1 MTLHDL
7 FYPRGVAVSGSM
19 AEGKLGYELVKQL
32 VDGGAANV
40 YACNP
45 KRQSA
50 FSVPTFEDVSQI
62 GLPVDLVVIASPAPT
77 VAGVLRQCGAAGI
90 QSAVIISSGFSETG
104 NYAGEVEIMQIAR
117 QFGIRVVGPNCA
129 GIVNTAHHLFATL
142 ETRPPAGKMAF
153 ISQSGALGGA
163 VLSWAEEQG
172 VGISKFVS
180 YGNRADLD
188 EIELL
193 PYLAEDTETS
203 VVALYIESVSDGRA
217 FRQAVSDFTRKKPL
231 VVIKSGRSKS
241 GQRAALSHTGSM
253 AGSDAVYD
261 AVLKESGAL
270 RVSSVE
276 EMFDLCKGFVSLP
289 CPRGNKIAIVTNS
302 GGPGILTADQAE
314 QAGMEV
320 GVIQAELKASLKEFL
335 PPNCSLNNPI
345 DLTVQGSGNQY
356 QRALTSVLG
365 EFDSAVAINVATP
378 YLDSLALA
386 RGIVSAAQSSGKPVA
401 ANFLAGPVVRESI
414 QFLESHGIPN
424 FPSGERAAVV
434 LARMARYAAQANK
447 EIVFPPLPLPGGEPP
462 HPTGSLVLEP
472 DAMQWLQRNGF
483 PVPPFRFAAT
493 AAAARQACQE
503 IGFPVVMKVVSP
515 EILHKSEFGGVIL
528 NIQNISGAELAYA
541 KLAQVAKDKSFSGVI
556 IYPMVKPT
564 QEIILGLSTDPQ
576 FGPVIL
582 LGAGGIYT
590 EIIRDV
596 SIRLTPVS
604 SQTAWTMLREL
615 KSFPLLQG
623 VRAQAG
629 SDLDALAELIT
640 RVSELPF
647 LFPQLSELDINPV
660 FLLAQG
666 VLIGDM
672 RVVLRR

>member
-1 MTLHDL
+1 MTLQNL

-32 VDGGAANV
+32 VEGGAANV

-45 KRQSA
+45 KGQSA
-50 FSVPTFEDVSQI
+50 FGVPAFERVSQI
-62 GLPVDLVVIASPAPT
+62 DRPVDLVVIASPAPT
-77 VAGVLRQCGAAGI
+77 VAGVLRECGAAGVHA
-90 QSAVIISSGFSETG
+90 AVIISSGFSETG
-104 NYAGEVEIMQIAR
+104 NHAGETEIMQIAR

-129 GIVNTAHHLFATL
+129 GIVNTAQHLFATL

-193 PYLAEDTETS
+193 PYLAEDPETS

-217 FRQAVSDFTRKKPL
+217 FRQEVSQFTRKKPL
-231 VVIKSGRSKS
+231 VVIKAGRSKS

-261 AVLKESGAL
+261 AVLAEAGAI
-270 RVSSVE
+270 RVASVE
-276 EMFDLCKGFVSLP
+276 EMFDLCKGFASLP
-289 CPRGNKIAIVTNS
+289 CPRGNKLAIVTNS

-314 QAGMEV
+314 QAGLEV
-320 GVIQAELKASLKEFL
+320 GAISPELKANLKGFL
-335 PPNCSLNNPI
+335 PPNCALNNPV
-345 DLTVQGSGNQY
+345 DLTVQGSGDQY
-356 QRALTSVLG
+356 QRTLAAVLG
-365 EFDSAVAINVATP
+365 EFDAAVAINVATP

-386 RGIVSAAQSSGKPVA
+386 RGIVAAAQSSGKAVA
-401 ANFLAGPVVRESI
+401 ANFMAGPVVKESI
-414 QFLESHGIPN
+414 TFLESHGVPN
-424 FPSGERAAVV
+424 FPSGERAAVG
-434 LARMARYAAQANK
+434 LAHMARYARQSANP
-447 EIVFPPLPLPGGEPP
+447 IAYPTPPAAGGEPP
-462 HPTGSLVLEP
+462 RATGSIVLEP
-472 DAMQWLQRNGF
+472 DAMAWLHRSGF
-483 PVPPFRFAAT
+483 PVPPFRFAVTEEEAL
-493 AAAARQACQE
+493 QACQA

-515 EILHKSEFGGVIL
+515 EILHKSDFGGVIL
-528 NIQNISGAELAYA
+528 NIQDRDRASLAYA
-541 KLAQVAKDKSFSGVI
+541 KLAKIAQNKSFCGVIVYPLVAK
-556 IYPMVKPT
+556 T
-564 QEIILGLSTDPQ
+564 QEIILGISIDPQ

-590 EIIRDV
+590 EILRDI
-596 SIRLTPVS
+596 SIRLAPVS
-604 SQTAWTMLREL
+604 SPTAWEMIREL

-623 VRAQAG
+623 VRGQAG
-629 SDLDALAELIT
+629 CDLDALAALIS

-666 VLIGDM
+666 ALLGDI

>member
-1 MTLHDL
+1 M
-7 FYPRGVAVSGSM
+7 P
-19 AEGKLGYELVKQL
+19 
-32 VDGGAANV
+32 
-40 YACNP
+40 
-45 KRQSA
+45 A
-50 FSVPTFEDVSQI
+50 FENVSQI
-62 GLPVDLVVIASPAPT
+62 GQPVDLVVIASPAPT
-77 VAGVLRQCGAAGI
+77 VAGVLRECGAAGI
-90 QSAVIISSGFSETG
+90 RAAVVISSGFSETG
-104 NYAGEVEIMQIAR
+104 NQAGEVEIVQIAR
-117 QFGIRVVGPNCA
+117 QYGIRLVGPNCA

-193 PYLAEDTETS
+193 PYLAGDAETS

-261 AVLKESGAL
+261 AVFAESGAI
-270 RVSSVE
+270 RVASVE
-276 EMFDLCKGFVSLP
+276 EMFDLCKGFTSLP
-289 CPRGNKIAIVTNS
+289 CPTGPKIAIVTNS

-314 QAGMEV
+314 KTGLEV
-320 GVIQAELKASLKEFL
+320 GEINAELKGQLKQFL
-335 PPNCSLNNPI
+335 PPNCALNNPV
-345 DLTVQGSGNQY
+345 DLTVQGSGEQY
-356 QRALTSVLG
+356 QRTLTTVLSQ
-365 EFDSAVAINVATP
+365 FDSAVAINVATP
-378 YLDSLALA
+378 YLESLALA
-386 RGIVSAAQSSGKPVA
+386 GGIVSAAQASGKPVA
-401 ANFLAGPVVRESI
+401 ANFMAGPVVRQSI
-414 QFLESHGIPN
+414 HFLEAHGIPN

-434 LARMARYAAQANK
+434 LARMARYARQAGAV
-447 EIVFPPLPLPGGEPP
+447 ITYPPEPAPAGEPP
-462 HPTGSLVLEP
+462 CAAGSVVLEP
-472 DAMQWLQRNGF
+472 DAMAWLQRNGF

-493 AAAARQACQE
+493 PEEALQACQA
-503 IGFPVVMKVVSP
+503 IGYPLVMKVVSP
-515 EILHKSEFGGVIL
+515 EILHKSDFGGVIL
-528 NIQNISGAELAYA
+528 NIPDKSSAGHAYA
-541 KLAQVAKDKSFSGVI
+541 KLAEIARDKSFAGVI
-556 IYPMVKPT
+556 IYPLVKKI
-564 QEIILGLSTDPQ
+564 QEIILGISIDPQ
-576 FGPVIL
+576 FGPLVL

-590 EIIRDV
+590 EILRDI
-596 SIRLTPVS
+596 SIRLAPVS
-604 SQTAWTMLREL
+604 NQTAWAMIREL

-623 VRAQAG
+623 ARGQAAG
-629 SDLDALAELIT
+629 DLEALAGLIT
-640 RVSELPF
+640 KVSELPF

-666 VLIGDM
+666 AIIGDI

>member
-1 MTLHDL
+1 MTIQDL
-7 FYPRGVAVSGSM
+7 FYPRGVAVTGSM

-32 VDGGAANV
+32 VDGGALNI

-45 KRQSA
+45 KRTSA
-50 FSVPTFEDVSQI
+50 FGVPAFESVSQI
-62 GLPVDLVVIASPAPT
+62 GQPVDLVVIASPTAS
-77 VAGVLRQCGAAGI
+77 VASVLRECGAAGI
-90 QSAVIISSGFSETG
+90 RAAVVISSGFSETG
-104 NYAGEVEIMQIAR
+104 NQAGEMEIIQIAR
-117 QFGIRVVGPNCA
+117 QLGIRVVGPNCA
-129 GIVNTAHHLFATL
+129 GIVNTANHLFATL

-193 PYLAEDTETS
+193 PYLAEDVETS

-217 FRQAVSDFTRKKPL
+217 FRQVVSEFTRKKPL

-253 AGSDAVYD
+253 AGSDAVYE
-261 AVLKESGAL
+261 AVLAESGAI

-276 EMFDLCKGFVSLP
+276 EMFDLCKGFASLP
-289 CPRGNKIAIVTNS
+289 CPKGNKIAIVTNS

-314 QAGMEV
+314 RAGLEV
-320 GVIQAELKASLKEFL
+320 GEINLNLKANLKGFL

-345 DLTVQGSGNQY
+345 DLTVQGSGDQY
-356 QRALTSVLG
+356 KRTLTTVLN

-378 YLDSLALA
+378 YLDSLPLA
-386 RGIVSAAQSSGKPVA
+386 GGIASAAHSSGKPVV
-401 ANFLAGPVVRESI
+401 ANFMAGPVVKESI
-414 QFLESHGIPN
+414 RFLESNGIPN

-434 LARMARYAAQANK
+434 LAHMARYARQADRV
-447 EIVFPPLPLPGGEPP
+447 ITYPPAPAPAGESPRAS
-462 HPTGSLVLEP
+462 GSIVLEP
-472 DAMQWLQRNGF
+472 DAMDWLRRNGF

-493 AAAARQACQE
+493 PDEALQACRE

-515 EILHKSEFGGVIL
+515 EILHKSDFGGVIL
-528 NIQNISGAELAYA
+528 NIQDESSADLAYA
-541 KLAQVAKDKSFSGVI
+541 KLAGIARSISFTGVI
-556 IYPMVKPT
+556 VYPMVMKT
-564 QEIILGLSTDPQ
+564 QEIILGISIDPQ

-590 EIIRDV
+590 EIMRDI
-596 SIRLTPVS
+596 SLRLAPVS
-604 SQTAWTMLREL
+604 NQTAWMMIREL
-615 KSFPLLQG
+615 KSFPVLQG
-623 VRAQAG
+623 ARGQAG
-629 SDLDALAELIT
+629 GDLDALATLISK
-640 RVSELPF
+640 VSELPF
-647 LFPQLSELDINPV
+647 LFPQVSELDINPV

-666 VLIGDM
+666 VLIGDI

>member
-1 MTLHDL
+1 MSLQAL
-7 FYPRGVAVSGSM
+7 FYPRGVAVTGSM
-19 AEGKLGYELVKQL
+19 SAGKLGYELVKQL
-32 VDGGAANV
+32 VDGGASNV

-50 FSVPTFEDVSQI
+50 FGVPAFESVSQI
-62 GLPVDLVVIASPAPT
+62 GLPVDLVVITSPAPT
-77 VAGVLRQCGAAGI
+77 VAGVLRECAVAGI
-90 QSAVIISSGFSETG
+90 QAAVVISSGFSETG
-104 NYAGEVEIMQIAR
+104 NQAGEAEIMQIAR
-117 QFGIRVVGPNCA
+117 QSGIRVVGPNCA

-193 PYLAEDTETS
+193 PYLAEDPETS

-217 FRQAVSDFTRKKPL
+217 FRQAVSEFTRSKPL

-261 AVLKESGAL
+261 AVLAESGAI
-270 RVSSVE
+270 RVASVE
-276 EMFDLCKGFVSLP
+276 EMFDLCKGFVCLP
-289 CPRGNKIAIVTNS
+289 CPKGNKIAIVTNS
-302 GGPGILTADQAE
+302 GGPGILAADQAE
-314 QAGMEV
+314 KAGLEV
-320 GVIQAELKASLKEFL
+320 GEINPALKANLKEFL
-335 PPNCSLNNPI
+335 PPNCSLNNPV
-345 DLTVQGSGNQY
+345 DLTVQGTGEQY
-356 QRALTSVLG
+356 QHTLTAVLD

-401 ANFLAGPVVRESI
+401 ANFIAGPVVRESI
-414 QFLESHGIPN
+414 EFLKAAGVPN
-424 FPSGERAAVV
+424 YASGERAAVV
-434 LARMARYAAQANK
+434 LARMARYAGQVQPAL
-447 EIVFPPLPLPGGEPP
+447 VVPPLPTSTAEPP
-462 HPTGSLVLEP
+462 RATGPIVLEP
-472 DAMQWLQRNGF
+472 DAMQWLQRSGF

-493 AAAARQACQE
+493 PEEVRQACQE

-515 EILHKSEFGGVIL
+515 EILHKSDFGGVIL
-528 NIQNISGAELAYA
+528 NIRDKASADLAYA
-541 KLAQVAKDKSFSGVI
+541 KLAGIARDKSFAGVI
-556 IYPMVKPT
+556 VYPLVAKI
-564 QEIILGLSTDPQ
+564 QEMILGLSSDPQ

-590 EIIRDV
+590 EIMRDI
-596 SIRLTPVS
+596 SIRLAPVS
-604 SQTAWTMLREL
+604 IQTASNMLREL

-623 VRAQAG
+623 TRGQAG
-629 SDLDALAELIT
+629 CDLEALASLVT

-647 LFPQLSELDINPV
+647 LFPQVSELDINPV

-666 VLIGDM
+666 VLIGDI

>member
-1 MTLHDL
+1 MTIQDL
-7 FYPRGVAVSGSM
+7 FYPRAVAVTGSM

-32 VDGGAANV
+32 VEGGAANI

-50 FSVPTFEDVSQI
+50 FGVPAFENVSQI
-62 GLPVDLVVIASPAPT
+62 GQAVDLVVIASPAAS
-77 VAGVLRQCGAAGI
+77 VAGVLRECGAAGI
-90 QSAVIISSGFSETG
+90 RAAVVISSGFSETG
-104 NYAGEVEIMQIAR
+104 NQAGEIELMQVAR

-153 ISQSGALGGA
+153 ISQSGAFGGA

-193 PYLAEDTETS
+193 PYLAGDAETS

-217 FRQAVSDFTRKKPL
+217 FRQVVSEFTRVKPL

-253 AGSDAVYD
+253 AGSDAVYE
-261 AVLKESGAL
+261 AVLAESGAI

-276 EMFDLCKGFVSLP
+276 EMFDLCKGFTSLS
-289 CPRGNKIAIVTNS
+289 CPKGNKIAIVTNS

-314 QAGMEV
+314 RAGLEV
-320 GVIQAELKASLKEFL
+320 GEISLDLKANLKGFL

-345 DLTVQGSGNQY
+345 DLTVQGSGDQY
-356 QRALTSVLG
+356 QRTLTTVLN

-386 RGIVSAAQSSGKPVA
+386 SGIASAAQSSGKPVA
-401 ANFLAGPVVRESI
+401 ANFMAGPVVKQSI
-414 QFLESHGIPN
+414 RFLESNGIPN

-434 LARMARYAAQANK
+434 LAHMARYARQADRV
-447 EIVFPPLPLPGGEPP
+447 IPYPPAPAPAGESPRAS
-462 HPTGSLVLEP
+462 GSIVLEP
-472 DAMQWLQRNGF
+472 DAMAWLRRNGF
-483 PVPPFRFAAT
+483 PVPPFRLAAT
-493 AAAARQACQE
+493 PDEALQACQA

-515 EILHKSEFGGVIL
+515 EILHKSDFGGVIL
-528 NIQNISGAELAYA
+528 NIQDESSAALAYA
-541 KLAQVAKDKSFSGVI
+541 KLAGIARDKFFSGVI
-556 IYPMVKPT
+556 VYPMVMKT
-564 QEIILGLSTDPQ
+564 QEIILGISIDPQ

-590 EIIRDV
+590 EIMRDI

-604 SQTAWTMLREL
+604 NQTAWTMVREL
-615 KSFPLLQG
+615 KSFPVLQG
-623 VRAQAG
+623 ARGQAG
-629 SDLDALAELIT
+629 GDLDALAALISK
-640 RVSELPF
+640 VSELPF
-647 LFPQLSELDINPV
+647 LFPQVSELDINPV

-666 VLIGDM
+666 VLIGDI